1 MVFDGI
7 ILSFIVGFLRKG
19 NLRGLAKLRLK
30 CGWIFPLLLL
40 VQMFVFIYQNDFDF
54 LGQASESIYL
64 VVYIVGLVF
73 LFINRH
79 HKGFTLILIGVFL
92 NFLVM
97 AINGGRMPVSLDAS
111 AVLDPEYIQALKD
124 GLYGKHAILTEATYL
139 GFLGDIIPLSDP
151 YPRSQ
156 IISIGDVIM
165 NIGIFFFIQY
175 IMLQSNVSV
184 MENNSSIV
192 KGGETR

>member
-19 NLRGLAKLRLK
+19 NLRGLSKLKLK
-30 CGWIFPLLLL
+30 WGWIFPLLLL
-40 VQMFVFIYQNDFDF
+40 VQIFVFIYQNDFDF
-54 LGQASESIYL
+54 LGQVSDSIYL
-64 VVYIVGLVF
+64 VVYFVGLVF

-79 HKGFTLILIGVFL
+79 HKGFTQILIGVFL

-97 AINGGRMPVSLDAS
+97 AINGGRMPVSLEAS
-111 AVLDPEYIQALKD
+111 AVLDPGYIQALKD
-124 GLYGKHAILTEATYL
+124 GLYGKHAILTEATNL

-192 KGGETR
+192 KGGEIR

>member
-19 NLRGLAKLRLK
+19 NLRELAKLRLK

-40 VQMFVFIYQNDFDF
+40 VQIFVFIYQNDFDF
-54 LGQASESIYL
+54 LGRFSDSIYL
-64 VVYIVGLVF
+64 VVYFVGLVF

-97 AINGGRMPVSLDAS
+97 AINGGRMPVSLEAS
-111 AVLDPEYIQALKD
+111 AVLDPGYIQALKD
-124 GLYGKHAILTEATYL
+124 GLYGKHSILTEATNL
-139 GFLGDIIPLSDP
+139 AFLGDIIPLTDP

-175 IMLQSNVSV
+175 IMLQSNDSV
-184 MENNSSIV
+184 LENNSSIE
-192 KGGETR
+192 KGGEIR